1 MSTPPQAIRRHCLS
15 CCADQPLAGLPIAQT
30 VSRLV
35 ATHPRS
41 FGGEVAAKLL
51 ASSFYQL
58 LHDLETTR
66 QELQRTQLDLDQAYE
81 KLSDLKTEVAVLREH
96 VRAHP
101 RENMIRNLCSTVG
114 TGLIGIGVTL
124 HSKNVQGIGYL
135 TGLLGI
141 GLLVFA
147 WLYLYQRTAK

>member
-1 MSTPPQAIRRHCLS
+1 MNTLLQAIRSHCLS
-15 CCADQPLAGLPIAQT
+15 CCADQPRVGLPIAQT
-30 VSRLV
+30 IGGLA

-41 FGGEVAAKLL
+41 FGGEAAAKLL
-51 ASSFYQL
+51 TSSFYQL
-58 LHDLETTR
+58 SHDLETTR
-66 QELQRTQLDLDQAYE
+66 QELQRTQLDRKQACD

-96 VRAHP
+96 VRGHP
-101 RENMIRNLCSTVG
+101 RENIIRNLCSTVG

-124 HSKNVQGIGYL
+124 HDKNVEGIGYL

-141 GLLVFA
+141 GLLAFA